1 MLGFFVVLTL
11 LLVLSPLVYTSSSD
25 LKLTFGSDGLHVSG
39 MYSTTIPYDDI
50 GQLTVEQQLPRLKLR
65 TNGFSLGATKIGH
78 FLTKDNQKVMLFAH
92 SYGCCIKIV
101 CQNGKT
107 YYLNYKQ
114 TADTMKAF
122 ESLKSA
128 TGK

>member
-1 MLGFFVVLTL
+1 MLGFYVVLTL
-11 LLVLSPLVYTSSSD
+11 LIVLSPLVYTNVSD
-25 LKLTFGSDGLHVSG
+25 LKLTFGSDALHVSG
-39 MYSTTIPYDDI
+39 MYSTTIPYGNI

-101 CQNGKT
+101 CRNDKT
-107 YYLNYKQ
+107 YYFNYKQ